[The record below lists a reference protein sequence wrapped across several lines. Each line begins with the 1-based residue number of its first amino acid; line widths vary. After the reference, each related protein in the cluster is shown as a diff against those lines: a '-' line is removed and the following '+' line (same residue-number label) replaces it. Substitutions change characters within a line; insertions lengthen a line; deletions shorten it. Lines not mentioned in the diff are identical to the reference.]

1 MNIVQKYGGCYLKN
15 MEDLSAIAGHL
26 AQNRDRY
33 DSLVLV
39 TAAMQEIAEA
49 MSARAA
55 SLETEIASDKLDA
68 MFSAAEKQLSLIH
81 I

>member
-15 MEDLSAIAGHL
+15 MEDLSAIASHL
-26 AQNRDRY
+26 AQSRENS

-55 SLETEIASDKLDA
+55 SLETEIGSDKLDA
-68 MFSAAEKQLSLIH
+68 CFLPQRNRQRL
-81 I
+81 